1 MQIKIYQQ
9 ILDDIKDAMKAHDNA
24 KRDCLR
30 SVVSEI
36 KNQTVN
42 AGKDVTEQICIA
54 VLKKAAKQRN
64 DSIASFKAGG
74 RTDLIQKEE
83 AELKFI
89 EAYLPKM
96 KSDLEVQTIVLDLIN
111 KNKIEETK
119 QNMGKIMKLVSA
131 LPDANLIDRKYV
143 AQYLGVLLK

>member
-42 AGKDVTEQICIA
+42 AGKDITEQICIS

>member
-1 MQIKIYQQ
+1 MVYKKIT
-9 ILDDIKDAMKAHDNA
+9 DDIKEAMKAHDNT

-42 AGKDVTEQICIA
+42 AGKELTESICLS
-54 VLKKAAKQRN
+54 VLKKAVKQRN

-74 RTDLIQKEE
+74 RDDLAEKEE
-83 AELKFI
+83 AELKII

-96 KSDLEVQTIVLDLIN
+96 KSELEVQTIVLDLIN

-131 LPDANLIDRKYV
+131 LPDVNLIDRKYV

>member
-1 MQIKIYQQ
+1 MQIEIYQK

-42 AGKDVTEQICIA
+42 AGKDITEQICIA
-54 VLKKAAKQRN
+54 VLKKAAKQHN

-96 KSDLEVQTIVLDLIN
+96 YSDLTVQQIILEIVSS
-111 KNKIEETK
+111 NKIPEVK
-119 QNMGKIMKLVSA
+119 SSFSQIMKFLSA
-131 LPDANLIDRKYV
+131 REDINLIDRKIA
-143 AQYLGVLLK
+143 AQYLNVLLK

>member
-1 MQIKIYQQ
+1 MVYEKIT
-9 ILDDIKDAMKAHDNA
+9 DDIKEAMKAHDNT

-30 SVVSEI
+30 SVVAEI

-42 AGKDVTEQICIA
+42 AGKELTESICLS
-54 VLKKAAKQRN
+54 VLKKAVKQRN

-74 RTDLIQKEE
+74 RDDLAEKEE
-83 AELKFI
+83 AELKII

-96 KSDLEVQTIVLDLIN
+96 KSELEVQTIVLDLIN

>member
-42 AGKDVTEQICIA
+42 AGKDITEQICIS

-96 KSDLEVQTIVLDLIN
+96 KSDLEVQTIVLDVIN

-119 QNMGKIMKLVSA
+119 QNMGKIMKLISA